1 MHQRALT
8 SLGLALL
15 LSSTTLLPALAAPEG
30 KAPPAGKN
38 LYGAIAFDKRTRAY
52 GFSFDHRTR
61 AAAEARA
68 VSECASG
75 GCQSM
80 MWFANGCGA
89 LATSRERYG
98 AATGASRREAE
109 RKALQ
114 QCTASDCRVL
124 TWSCTAGAAKG
135 GAQS

>member
-1 MHQRALT
+1 MSHRTLT

-15 LSSTTLLPALAAPEG
+15 LSSTGLVPALAAPEG

-61 AAAEARA
+61 AAAESRA
-68 VSECASG
+68 VSECASS

-89 LATSRERYG
+89 MAIGQERYG

-124 TWSCTAGAAKG
+124 TWSCTAGASRDSA
-135 GAQS
+135 